1 MGLDTLIEKLND
13 KILSTGS
20 GFEKLD
26 IQGMTPAEQSLLKTY
41 RPDTSLIIYG
51 TLAPN
56 RSNHAEVQNIK
67 GEWKKGIVKGKLL
80 NVSDGYVA
88 FKHTQTGEQESIEA
102 FVLFSEEL
110 NDNWSRL
117 DEFEGDDYRR
127 ILAKY
132 ELNNGEIG
140 IGNIYAINPTVL

>member
-1 MGLDTLIEKLND
+1 M
-13 KILSTGS
+13 
-20 GFEKLD
+20 
-26 IQGMTPAEQSLLKTY
+26 
-41 RPDTSLIIYG
+41 
-51 TLAPN
+51 
-56 RSNHAEVQNIK
+56 
-67 GEWKKGIVKGKLL
+67 L

-140 IGNIYAINPTVL
+140 IGNVYAINPTVL